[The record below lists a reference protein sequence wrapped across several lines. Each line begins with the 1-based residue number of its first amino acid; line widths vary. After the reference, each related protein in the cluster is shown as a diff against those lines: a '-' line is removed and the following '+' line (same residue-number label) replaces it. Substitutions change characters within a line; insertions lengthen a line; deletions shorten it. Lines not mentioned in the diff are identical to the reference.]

1 MKIRFAGAHAALAC
15 ACLIAACGGGGGS
28 DSSTSPPAAKSP
40 PVLTSQPASTTV
52 LTDDAATFTVA
63 ATGAN
68 LSYQWQK
75 NGADIAGATSASFT
89 TPAVTYADSGAQYK
103 VIVTNP
109 DGSVTSAA
117 ASLALKLSADQQA
130 FEDLILAPASGSHQL
145 HWNLNLSGLQVSGTN
160 YASSD
165 FAVMSASPLT
175 SGPQRSTQTP
185 PVNLASTLA
194 LLTGTPTRVLKN
206 GAILVVPVSGEVNVS
221 SYTGSSVRIDAL
233 ADDGATVA
241 YTQVRSGY
249 TTVALSGAVVAA
261 PTDLAHWHNSF
272 WSNAAILNPATP
284 FGSGAAYV
292 KYTAVNRGDRY
303 TVFDCVG
310 STTDANVAPCVS
322 STTLAAALS
331 AGLLS
336 NSDGKTYHQA
346 DGTTSTVGGVPVFV
360 ATVARPVSSTLSST
374 VQYRIYFELNGNVY
388 TGALTKDGEI
398 LGGSY
403 WVSNPGA
410 ASVIDRLTFLPFQL
424 RLNKAARDSIAAA
437 MQI

>member
-1 MKIRFAGAHAALAC
+1 MKIRFAGATAALAC
-15 ACLIAACGGGGGS
+15 ACLIAACGGGGS
-28 DSSTSPPAAKSP
+28 DSSTPPPLAKSP
-40 PVLTSQPASTTV
+40 PVLTSQPASSTV
-52 LTDDAATFTVA
+52 LSGDTATFMVV

-75 NGADIAGATSASFT
+75 NGTDIAGATAASFT
-89 TPAVTYADSGAQYK
+89 TPAVTFADSGAQYQ

-109 DGSVTSAA
+109 DGSATSAA
-117 ASLALKLSADQQA
+117 ASIALKLSADQQA
-130 FEDLILAPASGSHQL
+130 FEDLILAPAGGSHQL
-145 HWNLNLSGLQVSGTN
+145 HWNLNFSGPQATGTN

-165 FAVMSASPLT
+165 FAVIGVSPLT
-175 SGPQRSTQTP
+175 AGPQPSTQTP

-194 LLTGTPTRVLKN
+194 LPTGTPTRVLKN
-206 GAILVVPVSGEVNVS
+206 GKILVVPVNGQVNVA
-221 SYTGSSVRIDAL
+221 SYTGSKVQIDSL

-241 YTQVRSGY
+241 LSQIRSGY
-249 TTVALSGAVVAA
+249 STVALSGAVVAA
-261 PTDLAHWHNSF
+261 PADLAHWHNSF
-272 WSNAAILNPATP
+272 WSNAAILNPASA
-284 FGSGAAYV
+284 FASGAAYV
-292 KYTAVNRGDRY
+292 KYTAVNRGDRF

-310 STTDANVAPCVS
+310 TTIDANVAPCAS
-322 STTLAAALS
+322 STTLDAALT

-346 DGTTSTVGGVPVFV
+346 DGTMSTVGGLPMFV

-388 TGALTKDGEI
+388 TGSLTKDGEV

-410 ASVIDRLTFLPFQL
+410 VSVNDRLTFLPFQI
-424 RLNKAARDSIAAA
+424 RMNKAARDSIASA